1 MSPWPTAAL
10 ALILAVSGRAVATA
24 RAEGPAYTPAYGRCL
39 AKPDGQSTAG
49 MINCIGDE
57 LQIQDKRLT
66 LAYRGAQGRLTTPRQ
81 KAALQKAQRAWIA
94 YRDADCDSQTDP
106 DWGTI
111 SRITAANCR
120 LEHTYSRANDLENYG
135 PP

>member
-10 ALILAVSGRAVATA
+10 ALILTLAGGGVASA
-24 RAEGPAYTPAYGRCL
+24 RAEKQAYTPAYGRCL
-39 AKPDGQSTAG
+39 AKPDNQSTAG
-49 MINCIGDE
+49 MINCVGDE
-57 LQIQDKRLT
+57 LQIQDKRLNV
-66 LAYRGAQGRLTTPRQ
+66 AYRGAMGRLTTPRQ

-120 LEHTYSRANDLENYG
+120 LAHTSTRADDLENYG

>member
-1 MSPWPTAAL
+1 MTRWPTAAL
-10 ALILAVSGRAVATA
+10 AMILAVSAATQA

-39 AKPDGQSTAG
+39 AQPDNQSTAG
-49 MINCIGDE
+49 TVNCVGDE
-57 LQIQDKRLT
+57 LEIQDKRLNA
-66 LAYRGAQGRLTTPRQ
+66 AYRDAMSRMTTSRQ

-120 LEHTYSRANDLENYG
+120 LDHTYTRADDLETYG